1 MQVRFLLGVPKFNT
15 KEGENMSS
23 SLEEFRD
30 DFDGAPLELKDFA
43 EGAIEIE
50 DCDDLASKAQA
61 FLDAKEEFESALES
75 HGIEVG

>member
-1 MQVRFLLGVPKFNT
+1 
-15 KEGENMSS
+15 MSS

-30 DFDGAPLELKDFA
+30 DFDGAALDLEEYA

-50 DCDDLASKAQA
+50 DCDDLAIKAQA
-61 FLDAKEEFESALES
+61 FLDAKEEFKSALES